1 MYLTS
6 YVIDFTDGNTRQL
19 LRLLGVWTDAEGEK
33 YIVTEFVSGGA
44 LHNYLAEDPNQF
56 STDQLLSMY

>member
-1 MYLTS
+1 M
-6 YVIDFTDGNTRQL
+6 
-19 LRLLGVWTDAEGEK
+19 WTDAEGEK

-44 LHNYLAEDPNQF
+44 LDTYLATDPDQF